1 MDAAAAAAAPRQGD
15 VERLAGEP
23 RRELRVGELA
33 AARLERRLYALLGGI
48 EGGAGGLS
56 FLGAALGTEGR
67 KLSAFAQIA
76 GFGVLER
83 RGIAGR
89 GEIAERALDDFF
101 QGANG

>member
-1 MDAAAAAAAPRQGD
+1 LQPRQFP
-15 VERLAGEP
+15 RL
-23 RRELRVGELA
+23 
-33 AARLERRLYALLGGI
+33 
-48 EGGAGGLS
+48 
-56 FLGAALGTEGR
+56 
-67 KLSAFAQIA
+67 AQIA